1 MELRAPGQMDN
12 RAGDS
17 RTGGHWG
24 QQNRG
29 TLRGARALRA
39 GDTKARA
46 EWRWGTPALV
56 PVGQAGLGEAGGAG
70 GVRSALCP
78 DPLPS
83 PGSEAVGREKG
94 WGLAGEPRVLA
105 DGCPP
110 GSFVPPR
117 GIPSC
122 WAAGRAGSAV
132 GAQHP
137 GLDESSPH
145 ALAWGCC
152 EAADGRTNAG
162 AGTAE
167 GAVAG

>member
-1 MELRAPGQMDN
+1 MELGAPGQTDN

-17 RTGGHWG
+17 RTGGDWG
-24 QQNRG
+24 QQIRG

-39 GDTKARA
+39 GDTEARA

-94 WGLAGEPRVLA
+94 WGLAGEPRVLV

-110 GSFVPPR
+110 ASFVPPPGYPQLLGCR
-117 GIPSC
+117 QGWQRSGCSAP
-122 WAAGRAGSAV
+122 RAG
-132 GAQHP
+132 
-137 GLDESSPH
+137 
-145 ALAWGCC
+145 
-152 EAADGRTNAG
+152 
-162 AGTAE
+162 
-167 GAVAG
+167 